1 HNGRMIVHPVNHRHR
16 TAGVSKYGNL
26 DRALVGILDLFGVWW
41 LIKRTRLNTIAQ
53 EIEG

>member
-1 HNGRMIVHPVNHRHR
+1 MIVHPVNHRPR
-16 TAGVSKYGNL
+16 TAGVSKYGNI

-41 LIKRTRLNTIAQ
+41 LIKRTRLNTNAQ